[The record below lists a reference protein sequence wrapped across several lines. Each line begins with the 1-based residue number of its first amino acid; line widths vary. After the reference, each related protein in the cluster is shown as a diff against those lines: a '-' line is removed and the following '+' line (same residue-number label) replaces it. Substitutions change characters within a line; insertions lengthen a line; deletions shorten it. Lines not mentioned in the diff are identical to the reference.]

1 MRASAP
7 LLLWL
12 ALLLVVGAAGCKTD
26 RSPPSGSGSSST
38 GCERLPIP
46 AFPVGVNVVDLPDDK
61 DEYPT
66 NDGARGLGSDAAR
79 RTLDRLKAL
88 GLDGVVLPVGLHA
101 SSLEASSVRPG
112 SLLDDD
118 GRRRLGRMIDDAHAR
133 GLFVVLVP
141 HLQLDDGA
149 WRGDL
154 TPADLDGFLRSY
166 EAVVGTLADVG
177 ERHCAEVL
185 SAGVELKSLTKD
197 PRADE
202 GFTRLAR
209 TLRERFSGELTYS
222 ANWDE
227 VDTVR
232 HWALFD
238 RAGVNAFHP
247 LAFAPGADDD
257 TLRTHALGAQR
268 ALADLEGRIGRPVWF
283 VEVGFKAVPETHL
296 RPWEWP
302 SEVQA
307 HTLPYDDEAQARAY
321 RAVIWALRHSDA
333 VDGVFF
339 WMVPSDLDDGEH
351 AWRFEPQQGF
361 SFLDKAAEAE
371 VRNLV
376 TDRPG
381 RVPLS
386 PPPLSP
392 LPQGRYSGEDG

>member
-1 MRASAP
+1 MRALGCLP
-7 LLLWL
+7 LLLCF
-12 ALLLVVGAAGCKTD
+12 ALVVEAGCKTD
-26 RSPPSGSGSSST
+26 RSPPGAGGSSSES
-38 GCERLPIP
+38 CERLPIP

-61 DEYPT
+61 DGDPK
-66 NDGARGLGSDAAR
+66 NDGARGFGSGAAR

-88 GLDGVVLPVGLHA
+88 GLDGVVLPVGVHA

-112 SLLDDD
+112 GLLGDD

-154 TPADLDGFLRSY
+154 TPADLEGFLRSY

-177 ERHCAEVL
+177 DQHCAEVL

-202 GFTRLAR
+202 GFTRLVR

-257 TLRTHALGAQR
+257 TLRTHALGAQS

-283 VEVGFKAVPETHL
+283 LEVGFKAVPETHL
-296 RPWEWP
+296 LPWEWP
-302 SEVQA
+302 GEVQA

-321 RAVIWALRHSDA
+321 GAVIWALRHSDA

-339 WMVPSDLDDGEH
+339 WMVPTDLDDEDH
-351 AWRFEPQQGF
+351 PWRFEPQQGF
-361 SFLDKAAEAE
+361 SFLGKAAEAQ
-371 VRNLV
+371 VQDLV
-376 TDRPG
+376 KDRPS
-381 RVPLS
+381 RAPLS
-386 PPPLSP
+386 PP
-392 LPQGRYSGEDG
+392 PQGRYSGEDG